1 MNPPYWKD
9 SEEIDGGFRPHGE
22 PSFRPPENDFVVPH
36 VAHPPQAPPDTRQQP
51 GHVTV
56 ASTQHPTPPSTVS
69 VNALSSGISQPR
81 LSDESRL
88 ESSPDSA
95 VDEGLAGTKKK
106 VSSTK
111 RAVQNR
117 NAQRAF
123 RQRREK
129 YLKELEARVG
139 EILLLHKKIDDLQRE
154 NRELRDYTM
163 ALQSE
168 LLKLTHSVNPDH
180 KG

>member
-9 SEEIDGGFRPHGE
+9 SEEIDGSFRPHGE

-36 VAHPPQAPPDTRQQP
+36 VAHPPQPSLNASHQP
-51 GHVTV
+51 GHVIV
-56 ASTQHPTPPSTVS
+56 ASAQHPTPPSTVS

-88 ESSPDSA
+88 ESSPDSGI
-95 VDEGLAGTKKK
+95 DEGLSGTKKK

-111 RAVQNR
+111 RALQNR

-129 YLKELEARVG
+129 YLKELEGRVA
-139 EILLLHKKIDDLQRE
+139 EILQLHKKIDDLQRE

-168 LLKLTHSVNPDH
+168 LLKLTHNVNADH